1 MFISLRRRFTLSA
14 ALVATAMALLVGLVS
29 YEVAYRQA
37 QRTAGEV
44 IHGLISAVQNT
55 AAVGAYAHDRLLL
68 QEIATGLTRH
78 PWVARVRIE
87 QPGQEP
93 IVQSAQV
100 DQPADSAGPAFQQEL
115 VSPFD
120 ATETVG
126 QLRVQ
131 ANQAAIGAAARE
143 QALWMA
149 LPMALQVLL
158 LTAALNAL
166 AARLLSRPL
175 TELAGKVSGL
185 TPGTHERLPLGAR
198 HPGDEIGQL
207 VLSTNRL
214 LEASETALVSE
225 RELRAEVQTMAARL
239 RQLVNASSA
248 AMFVLNPQG
257 RLLHGNPTLVRICTG
272 TAGDAASLAPDQF
285 LAQTFEQPGQ
295 LKGLIEATLLHGQ
308 MMSADLRLCPR
319 EGDHSEAWVHVLVS
333 VLPGADSDGSD
344 LIEGVMYDV
353 TQRRHH
359 ERLAQHR
366 AEHDA
371 LTGLRNR
378 RSIEAELDRS
388 LATAALQNA
397 GLSLLYIDLDGFKAV
412 NDTLGHA
419 AGDEVLVFCAQRL
432 LQIVRRSSDLVARL
446 GGDEFVVLLHAGLH
460 EDWVGDLAWR
470 ISQGLSEPI
479 YLSDGRVAQV
489 SASVGMAA
497 FPDHAQ
503 DRDGLMREADRAMY
517 AVKRGGKNG
526 VGLPPPPLPE
536 PAAA

>member
-1 MFISLRRRFTLSA
+1 
-14 ALVATAMALLVGLVS
+14 MALLVGLVS

-37 QRTAGEV
+37 QRTAGQV
-44 IHGLISAVQNT
+44 ISGLMGAVQRT
-55 AAVGAYAHDRLLL
+55 AAVGAYARDQVLL

-78 PWVARVRIE
+78 PWVASVRIE
-87 QPGQEP
+87 QPGQPP
-93 IVQSAQV
+93 IVQGSAEGTDTGQ
-100 DQPADSAGPAFQQEL
+100 DHTPYRQTL

-120 ATETVG
+120 AQEAVG
-126 QLRVQ
+126 LLLIQPNQQ
-131 ANQAAIGAAARE
+131 AITSAARE
-143 QALWMA
+143 QAWWMA

-158 LTAALNAL
+158 LTLVLNAL
-166 AARLLSRPL
+166 AARLLSGPL
-175 TELAGKVSGL
+175 TELAARVSRL
-185 TPGTHERLPLGAR
+185 TPGTHERLPLGR
-198 HPGDEIGQL
+198 QHQDDEIGQL

-225 RELRAEVQTMAARL
+225 RALRAEVQTMEAQL

-248 AMFVLNPQG
+248 AMFVLNLEG
-257 RLLHGNPTLVRICTG
+257 HLLHGNPTLVRICTG
-272 TAGDAASLAPDQF
+272 MAGELSSLASQNFVD
-285 LAQTFEQPGQ
+285 QTFDSPAQ

-308 MMSADLRLCPR
+308 MMSADLRLR
-319 EGDHSEAWVHVLVS
+319 RQGSHEADEGESWVHVLVS
-333 VLPGADSDGSD
+333 VLPGADSDGGD

-378 RSIEAELDRS
+378 RSLEAELDRS

-397 GLSLLYIDLDGFKAV
+397 GLSLLYIDLDGFKQV

-446 GGDEFVVLLHAGLH
+446 GGDEFVVLLRAGLQ
-460 EDWVGDLAWR
+460 EPWVGDLAWR
-470 ISQGLSEPI
+470 ICKGLSEPI
-479 YLSDGRVAQV
+479 YLSDGRVAEV

-503 DRDGLMREADRAMY
+503 DRQDLLHQADQAMY
-517 AVKRGGKNG
+517 GVKRGGKNG
-526 VGLPPPPLPE
+526 VGLAPSPVSSTSLS
-536 PAAA
+536 AA